1 MFSSRD
7 SKFAQD
13 ILAATKNKGVDIVLN
28 SLTGDMLD
36 ASWRIVADG
45 GTMIEIG
52 KRDILDRNAL
62 AMEPFSRNCS
72 FRGLDIS
79 FGRSLKDAILL
90 GKLMREIFDLIE
102 KGHIGPIR
110 PITTFGFDNVS
121 GALACIR
128 RGQHIGK
135 IVIAKVPSRD
145 LRVPIQPLPQTLK
158 LRPDASYLIVGGVKG
173 LCGSLALHMAR
184 HGARHLIVCSRSGI
198 DDETS
203 ARIVR
208 GCRSYDCEV
217 TSQKGDVC
225 DMAFVR
231 HVFESAHPWRIAGV
245 IQGAMVLK
253 DKPFE
258 TMTLADYQSAVAAKT
273 SGTWNIH
280 RASLEA
286 SLSSPS
292 PHSLDFFTL
301 LSSVSGVV
309 GNKGQANYAA
319 ANAFLDAFAAYR
331 RSLGLHT
338 HALDLGAVDD
348 VGHIAEQEALTIAS
362 KSHGSGLADRFRH
375 DRQWTSLNERTL
387 RRALTMSI
395 LQQQSRPLSANP
407 QLITG
412 IAHPLNGGDLE
423 NDPRFGYLSGV
434 DNKHGTRSKRD
445 NIVSGPQ
452 DTAGAAVEAFILLRE
467 SRVATTGVQALEKAA
482 VAALAAQTAHILR
495 LETEVEVGK
504 PLASYGLDSL
514 SAVELRGWIRARL
527 GAEIS
532 TLDVTGARS
541 LVELGEKVVAKI
553 GQVVV

>member
-1 MFSSRD
+1 M
-7 SKFAQD
+7 
-13 ILAATKNKGVDIVLN
+13 DIVLN

-36 ASWRIVADG
+36 ASWRTVADG
-45 GTMIEIG
+45 GIMIEIG

-62 AMEPFSRNCS
+62 AMEPFGRNCS
-72 FRGLDIS
+72 FRSLDIS
-79 FGRSLKDAILL
+79 FGRNLKDALRL
-90 GKLMREIFDLIE
+90 GELMDEIFQLVE
-102 KGHIGPIR
+102 KGHVGPIR

-135 IVIAKVPSRD
+135 IVIAKGPSKD
-145 LRVPIQPLPQTLK
+145 LRVPIQPLRQTFK
-158 LRPDASYLIVGGVKG
+158 LRPDASYLLVGGIKG

-184 HGARHLIVCSRSGI
+184 YGARHLIVCSRSGI
-198 DDETS
+198 DDEAS

-208 GCRSYDCEV
+208 GCRSYGCEV
-217 TSQKGDVC
+217 TSQKGDIC
-225 DMAFVR
+225 DMVFVR
-231 HVFESAHPWRIAGV
+231 HIFKSAHPRRIAGV

-280 RASLEA
+280 RASLEDA
-286 SLSSPS
+286 SSLPS
-292 PHSLDFFTL
+292 RNSLDFFTL

-319 ANAFLDAFAAYR
+319 ANAFLDAFAVYR
-331 RSLGLHT
+331 RSLGLPA

-362 KSHGSGLADRFRH
+362 KGHGSGVADRFRH
-375 DRQWTSLNERTL
+375 DPQWTALNERALRITL
-387 RRALTMSI
+387 TVSI
-395 LQQQSRPLSANP
+395 LQQQSRPFSGNS

-423 NDPRFGYLSGV
+423 DDPRFGYLSGI
-434 DNKHGTRSKRD
+434 DDKDGARSGRD
-445 NIVSGPQ
+445 NMVSGIE
-452 DTAGAAVEAFILLRE
+452 DAAGAAVEAFAILRA
-467 SRVATTGVQALEKAA
+467 SGVTITGVPALEKAA
-482 VAALAAQTAHILR
+482 VAALAAQTAHVLR
-495 LETEVEVGK
+495 LETEIEVGK

-532 TLDVTGARS
+532 ILDVTGARS

-553 GQVVV
+553 SQGIV